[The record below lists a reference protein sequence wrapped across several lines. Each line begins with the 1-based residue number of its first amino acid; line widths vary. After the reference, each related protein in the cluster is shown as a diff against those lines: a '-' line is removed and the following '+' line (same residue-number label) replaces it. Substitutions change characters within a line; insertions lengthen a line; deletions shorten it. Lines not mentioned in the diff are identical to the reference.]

1 MAKFFGVIFIVLL
14 ILVTIGILA
23 VLYLLRKGIKFFTR
37 FSSGDL
43 SDEDFK
49 RMSDKYYSSKHR
61 EGVQFDD
68 DYFKGT
74 TNKSS
79 GRRQESHTQQRHT
92 TRTAD
97 GVTIVDNRDPNTT
110 NKKIFAQ
117 DEGEYVDF
125 IEH

>member
-1 MAKFFGVIFIVLL
+1 MAKFFGAFFIVLL

-23 VLYLLRKGIKFFTR
+23 VLYLLHKGIKFFTR

-43 SDEDFK
+43 SDEDFQ
-49 RMSDKYYSSKHR
+49 RMSDKYYASKHR
-61 EGVQFDD
+61 EGVHFDD

-79 GRRQESHTQQRHT
+79 GRQQKEQSHQRHT

-97 GVTIVDNRDPNTT
+97 GVTIVDNRDPNTS

-125 IEH
+125 TES